1 MNTKKTTLRELS
13 QISMMA
19 ALIAIFSQIII
30 PMPYGV
36 PMTLQTL
43 IIPLVGIL
51 LGAKNGTLATV
62 IYILLGMIGL
72 PVFANFGSGFTALF
86 GPTGGFILSFPILAY
101 FAGISYNK
109 NRFYFLFMLII
120 SVLINYVVGVI
131 YFSIITDNSIL
142 LSITYCVTPFIPTT
156 IIKIIFIFLFGN
168 TLRATLLKHGVK
180 L

>member
-1 MNTKKTTLRELS
+1 MKTSKITLRELS

-19 ALIAIFSQIII
+19 ALIAISSQIII

-43 IIPLVGIL
+43 IIPMVGIL
-51 LGAKNGTLATV
+51 LGAKNGTIATI
-62 IYILLGMIGL
+62 IYILLGIVGL

-86 GPTGGFILSFPILAY
+86 GPSGGFILSFPIMAY
-101 FAGISYNK
+101 LAGISYDK
-109 NRFYFLFMLII
+109 KRLYFLFMLII
-120 SVLINYVVGVI
+120 SVIINYALGVL
-131 YFSIITDNSIL
+131 YFSMVTDTSIL

-156 IIKIIFIFLFGN
+156 ILKILFILFFGKSLK
-168 TLRATLLKHGVK
+168 TTLLKHGIK